1 MKMKKLKQ
9 KNFVRLLGVCSFL
22 IAMIAMVGTIL
33 MPTSSKADAVH
44 YLRPYQ
50 STNATIYDGVAGKS
64 FQMAGTQYSRGI
76 TSGQR
81 YSTMDAEF
89 YLGGQVSSVS
99 FTLGHWTTKTTQLE
113 LLSYIWTKRY
123 RKTIQKR

>member
-9 KNFVRLLGVCSFL
+9 KIFVRLLGVCSFL

-50 STNATIYDGVAGKS
+50 STNATIYDVLI
-64 FQMAGTQYSRGI
+64 Y
-76 TSGQR
+76 
-81 YSTMDAEF
+81 E
-89 YLGGQVSSVS
+89 
-99 FTLGHWTTKTTQLE
+99 
-113 LLSYIWTKRY
+113 
-123 RKTIQKR
+123 